1 MNKVAPISDIA
12 AAESRAGDILLIP
25 VALSA
30 FWTLSYQ
37 LVLVVRWPAVAM
49 TWCFVVIASVGLF
62 VLFRLC
68 KKTNATPG
76 CGYRFHPSQVL
87 LLVLGAGCAI
97 TVLFVRRPN
106 QDDIVYFHRALAQL
120 SALTKPV
127 YLHQTTVDMKAAA
140 FSPVHLATS
149 HEMLMAL
156 LGHYLRIDP
165 LYFYQVIGEA
175 FAAFSIPFAFYWCV
189 RIFGLDRWSA
199 AVGAFLAVA
208 FLILDGTGAAG
219 FGNTAFGRMWQGK
232 AIVWIL
238 FLPIALSLS
247 YRFLI
252 HGNQSDLLWLTLL
265 AIAGVGLGNTALYL
279 IPAVLGCSGVSFLG
293 VGFAAWKGQEC
304 FWKQLRRCLW
314 LGVPLVYPIG
324 ILALLKLNII
334 PKPIDLRGFGPK
346 YVPWLQHID
355 YVVGMRPD
363 HLRNIVL
370 MIAVPLVIVRGK
382 TGLFL
387 FFYLGAVW
395 LFCLNPLLAHRWME
409 NILALSYFRLVY
421 LLQLPLLSALVAA
434 AIPRLA
440 EWPGNSLKDR
450 LLTEA
455 AILFIV
461 VSFFYSYRILS
472 IMPRNPKAG
481 FGWKSPGE
489 YQLVPANTDFAR
501 AAGKY
506 IAHSKLLA
514 PEWTASCE
522 LPLLFPKM
530 KAVGPRLVTHYFA
543 NAGNPKEGILRRQ
556 AQAFVEEQK
565 NNDPKRMEWLAARFR
580 LVIESGRANA
590 VAAPESESARVL
602 TTLQSFDPSW
612 HRVLQAGGLV
622 LMLPNDT
629 PPPSPK

>member
-1 MNKVAPISDIA
+1 MNKVATVPETP

-37 LVLVVRWPAVAM
+37 LVLVVRWPAVTM
-49 TWCFVVIASVGLF
+49 VWCFFVIAFVGSFL
-62 VLFRLC
+62 LSRLW

-76 CGYRFHPSQVL
+76 CGYRFHPSQIL
-87 LLVLGAGCAI
+87 LLAVAAGCAI

-120 SALTKPV
+120 SALHKPV

-175 FAAFSIPFAFYWCV
+175 FAAFSIPFVFYWCV
-189 RIFGLDRWSA
+189 RRFGLNRWTAS
-199 AVGAFLAVA
+199 VGALLAVV
-208 FLILDGTGAAG
+208 FLLVDATGAAG

-247 YRFLI
+247 YRFLL
-252 HGNQSDLLWLTLL
+252 HENQSDLLWLILL
-265 AIAGVGLGNTALYL
+265 ATAGVGLGNTALYL
-279 IPAVLGCSGVSFLG
+279 IPAVLGCSCVSFLA
-293 VGFAAWKGQEC
+293 VELVAWKGQDH
-304 FWKQLRRCLW
+304 FWKQFRRCLW
-314 LGVPLVYPIG
+314 LIIPLVYPIG
-324 ILALLKLNII
+324 ILALLRFNLI
-334 PKPIDLRGFGPK
+334 PRPIDIRSFGPK
-346 YVPWLQHID
+346 YVPWLQQVD
-355 YVVGMRPD
+355 YVAGRRGE

-370 MIAVPLVIVRGK
+370 MIVVPLLIVRGK

-421 LLQLPLLSALVAA
+421 LLQLPLLCAMLAA
-434 AIPRLA
+434 GAPWLT
-440 EWPGNSLKDR
+440 EWGRRSLKDR
-450 LLTEA
+450 AMITLALLAVIT
-455 AILFIV
+455 
-461 VSFFYSYRILS
+461 SFVYSYRTLS
-472 IMPRNPKAG
+472 IMPRNPKSG
-481 FGWKSPGE
+481 IGWKSPSE
-489 YQLVPANTDFAR
+489 YQLLPANTDFAR

-514 PEWTASCE
+514 PDWTASCE

-530 KAVGPRLVTHYFA
+530 KAVAPRLVTHYFA
-543 NAGNPKEGILRRQ
+543 NAGNPKEGLLRRQ

-565 NNDPKRMEWLAARFR
+565 NNDPKRLEWLAARFR
-580 LVIESGRANA
+580 LLIESGRANA
-590 VAAPESESARVL
+590 VAAPESESVRVL
-602 TTLQSFDPSW
+602 AMLQSLDPGW

-629 PPPSPK
+629 PQSRK

>member
-1 MNKVAPISDIA
+1 MNKVATVPETA

-25 VALSA
+25 VALGA

-37 LVLVVRWPAVAM
+37 LVLVVRWPAV
-49 TWCFVVIASVGLF
+49 TIVWCFFVIAFVGSFLLSR
-62 VLFRLC
+62 VW

-76 CGYRFHPSQVL
+76 CGYRFHPSQIL
-87 LLVLGAGCAI
+87 LLALGAGCAI

-120 SALTKPV
+120 SALHKPV
-127 YLHQTTVDMKAAA
+127 YLHQTSVDMKAAA

-156 LGHYLRIDP
+156 VGHYLRTDP
-165 LYFYQVIGEA
+165 LYFYQVIGHV
-175 FAAFSIPFAFYWCV
+175 FAAFLIPFVFYWCV
-189 RIFGLDRWSA
+189 RRFRLNRWSA
-199 AVGAFLAVA
+199 TAGALLAVA
-208 FLILDGTGAAG
+208 FLLVDGMGAAG

-238 FLPIALSLS
+238 FLPIAFSLS
-247 YRFLI
+247 YRFLLYE
-252 HGNQSDLLWLTLL
+252 NQSDLLWLVLL

-279 IPAVLGCSGVSFLG
+279 IPAVLGCSCISFLA
-293 VGFAAWKGQEC
+293 VELVAWKGQDH
-304 FWKQLRRCLW
+304 FWKQFRRCLW
-314 LGVPLVYPIG
+314 LALPLVYPVG
-324 ILALLKLNII
+324 ILALLRFNII
-334 PKPIDLRGFGPK
+334 PRPIDIRGFGPK
-346 YVPWLQHID
+346 YVPWLQHVD
-355 YVVGMRPD
+355 YVVGKRPE
-363 HLRNIVL
+363 HLRNIAL
-370 MIAVPLVIVRGK
+370 MIAVPLLIVRGK

-421 LLQLPLLSALVAA
+421 LLQLPLLCAMLGAA
-434 AIPRLA
+434 GPRLA
-440 EWPGNSLKDR
+440 ELPANSLKNQLVTGAA
-450 LLTEA
+450 LL
-455 AILFIV
+455 AIIL
-461 VSFFYSYRILS
+461 SFFYSYRILS
-472 IMPRNPKAG
+472 IMPRDPKAG
-481 FGWKSPGE
+481 FVWKSPSE
-489 YQLVPANTDFAR
+489 YQLIPANTDFAR

-530 KAVGPRLVTHYFA
+530 KAVAPRFVTHYFA
-543 NAGNPKEGILRRQ
+543 NGGNPKEGLLRRQ

-565 NNDPKRMEWLAARFR
+565 NNDPKRMEWLVARFR
-580 LVIESGRANA
+580 LLIESGRANA

-602 TTLQSFDPSW
+602 STLQSFDSGW

-629 PPPSPK
+629 PQSRK